1 MAARPRPTAWWS
13 SPIPGTHFKPPGVFG
28 ISSGTTSPLLAPCP
42 GEKKP
47 APQVSPPPKPSRLA
61 LAQGGT
67 LAIAHGCPGVQACG
81 ATAVVSVASV
91 ASTPGDPCRRVQPG
105 DPCRRV
111 VSAQR
116 RRRSRVTKATSFM
129 IQPGKTRKV
138 KLKLNRRGRSL
149 LRRRRLRRVQVSY
162 APFTV
167 GRKPRVTTRA
177 LPWPPPAGA
186 SLPSAPAR
194 RRRRPPLQ
202 LPPAPA
208 RATTWRACRD
218 EASRVGMS

>member
-1 MAARPRPTAWWS
+1 MEF
-13 SPIPGTHFKPPGVFG
+13 IQFGDPGTQPGTFLLQRPPSIVGLTVTDQDGRSAETYRVVEFTNPRYTFKPPGVFG

-167 GRKPRVTTRA
+167 GRKPRVTTRT
-177 LPWPPPAGA
+177 LRV
-186 SLPSAPAR
+186 R
-194 RRRRPPLQ
+194 RR
-202 LPPAPA
+202 
-208 RATTWRACRD
+208 
-218 EASRVGMS
+218 